1 MPMMDRD
8 EFEQLIVQIARDPAP
23 ESHRHTLMAIAGI
36 TGAEGS
42 RAVPPAGSGPGVNEE
57 RVRDDQ
63 THGHIT
69 ETADSLGP
77 AVQAVKAEM

>member
-8 EFEQLIVQIARDPAP
+8 EFEQLVVQIARDSAP

-42 RAVPPAGSGPGVNEE
+42 RPVPPAGSGPGVNEE

-63 THGHIT
+63 TPGKRGEVGDRCVT
-69 ETADSLGP
+69 P
-77 AVQAVKAEM
+77 RNR